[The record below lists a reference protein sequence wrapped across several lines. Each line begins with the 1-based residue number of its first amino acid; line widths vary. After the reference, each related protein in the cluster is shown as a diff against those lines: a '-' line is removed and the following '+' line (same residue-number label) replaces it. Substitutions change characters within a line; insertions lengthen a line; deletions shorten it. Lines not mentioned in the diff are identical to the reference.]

1 MRKIGRNPPT
11 WSAGTE
17 RANRPPPMVGTIFQ
31 IQHFAI
37 NKGPGIRVAVLL
49 KGCPL
54 RCWWC
59 HSPEGQQPQEERLSR
74 CATCE
79 DDSVEPCKTAAA
91 DIVGRQV
98 TVKQLLAEID
108 RDRAFVDRSR
118 GGVTFTG
125 GEPLMQPR
133 FLAEALDACRVA
145 GFHTALETSGYAPW
159 PTMEIALRADL
170 VFFDLKLADEQRHK
184 EVTGVSNRRI
194 LDNFRR
200 LVRIHP
206 AVRPRI
212 PLVPGINDDE
222 ANLDA
227 LGHFVSWCGLR
238 HVELVPYHTDG
249 IAKYAQLGRPYTL
262 APVEPPTPEAIAAAA
277 SRLTQFRLFVA
288 VGE

>member
-1 MRKIGRNPPT
+1 
-11 WSAGTE
+11 
-17 RANRPPPMVGTIFQ
+17 MVGTIFQ
-31 IQHFAI
+31 IQHFAV

-79 DDSVEPCKTAAA
+79 DDSVEPCATAATE
-91 DIVGRQV
+91 IVGRQV

-125 GEPLMQPR
+125 GEPLMQPK

-159 PTMEIALRADL
+159 PTMEVALRADL

-212 PLVPGINDDE
+212 PLIPGINDDE

-227 LGHFVSWCGLR
+227 LGHFVSSCGLR

-262 APVEPPTPEAIAAAA
+262 APVEPPSPEAIASAA